1 MTLGKQIKHYRTTRG
16 LSQPELA
23 DMMGI
28 EQSYLSKLENDK
40 SIPSNDVFRSLLT
53 ALSINT
59 TEFLRGIDTQKH
71 RPQLN
76 LIADIEA
83 LLSQRDNMKIASLR
97 RFLYLA
103 SMLIILGVTT
113 FYAGYSR
120 QVFSENQYQYQ
131 SLGVVLPGEPLDIY
145 SSWIRT
151 LDATVE
157 NSYSIR
163 EQKRVEMAKRR
174 DDHYLLTTDNRSQRF
189 SIDVDGGKRMY
200 SLDKKV
206 AVPRAIN
213 AWLQLL
219 GLLFF
224 AAGIV
229 GFGLERRLYKLH

>member
-1 MTLGKQIKHYRTTRG
+1 MTLGKQIKHYRTTRN

-23 DMMGI
+23 EMMGI

-40 SIPSNDVFRSLLT
+40 SIPSNDVFRSLLS
-53 ALSINT
+53 ALSVNT

-76 LIADIEA
+76 QIADIEA
-83 LLSQRDNMKIASLR
+83 FLSQRNNMKVVSLR

-103 SMLIILGVTT
+103 STLIILGVTT

-131 SLGVVLPGEPLDIY
+131 SLGVIQPGEPLDIY
-145 SSWIRT
+145 SSWSRT
-151 LDATVE
+151 LDATIE

-163 EQKRVEMAKRR
+163 EQKRVEIAKRR

-213 AWLQLL
+213 AWLQLF
-219 GLLFF
+219 GVLFF